1 MTPNGTFK
9 AYGTFYFSALLLLLS
24 LLTPPPTHSEEGTTT
39 FQGVMMTSDEPS
51 SYIVVNE
58 GKVLV
63 TESTRYLNHK
73 EKTISSNEF
82 RAGKWVFGVA
92 HTTLR
97 GLTADKLYLL
107 PKKVKGGKDA
117 EYPFMTPEAEE
128 DHAK

>member
-1 MTPNGTFK
+1 MASNGTFK
-9 AYGTFYFSALLLLLS
+9 AYGIFSSSALLLLLS
-24 LLTPPPTHSEEGTTT
+24 LLTPPPTYSEEGTIT
-39 FQGVMMTSDEPS
+39 FQGVIMTSGEPS

-63 TESTRYLNHK
+63 TEATRYLNHK

-107 PKKVKGGKDA
+107 PKKVKGDKDA
-117 EYPFMTPEAEE
+117 EYPFMTREDEE
-128 DHAK
+128 DLAK